1 MIKLFGGLL
10 LGVGILLMTG
20 SGICSLAVLGMGLT
34 QGGPGGAASSIGL
47 VLQFGGIPFAIGFGL
62 FRLGLW
68 LLKPPPSP
76 SIEPG
81 EPQP

>member
-20 SGICSLAVLGMGLT
+20 SGICSLAVLGMGLS
-34 QGGPGGAASSIGL
+34 QGGSVATASSLGL
-47 VLQFGGIPFAIGFGL
+47 VLLFGGIPFAMGFGL

-68 LLKPPPSP
+68 LLKPPPPPAVEP
-76 SIEPG
+76 S